1 MIAEIVSAD
10 RQPPETRPTYYESWL
25 AAFEKLLDA
34 KSILAQTALNS
45 RVRQIKR
52 GLSLRRT
59 RLPFGVLPWPD
70 EEG

>member
-1 MIAEIVSAD
+1 MPRLPA
-10 RQPPETRPTYYESWL
+10 RTQPPETRPAYYESWL
-25 AAFEKLLDA
+25 TALEKLLDA
-34 KSILAQTALNS
+34 KSILTQNVVNL

-52 GLSLRRT
+52 GLSKCAVPS